1 MESLKRSL
9 YEINDHFNATMAEF
23 QKELKGAIPATSPS
37 SNINSQFVAFRSFV
51 MTALENLQLQVELL
65 ARQQDELEMRSRR
78 KILLVHGIAEGD
90 KEDPSVSVC
99 HILSQHLKLSKLSAE
114 SFSRCHRLG
123 GAGGDRPRAVLI
135 KFRDWSLRDTVWS
148 AKTKLK
154 GTGVTLSEFLI
165 KSRHKTFLAARQ
177 RFGVA
182 KCWTRDGNIV
192 VLDSDG
198 KRHRITSMSELNA
211 IPAAGQDVPRAAVT
225 TAASAATGVASKDSR
240 LANSRLKRVV
250 RK

>member
-9 YEINDHFNATMAEF
+9 FDINEHFNARMAEF
-23 QKELKGAIPATSPS
+23 QRELKGAIPATSPS

-90 KEDPSVSVC
+90 NEDPCISAC
-99 HILSQHLKLSKLSAE
+99 RILSQHLALTQLSPASV
-114 SFSRCHRLG
+114 SRCHRLG
-123 GAGGDRPRAVLI
+123 RAGGDKPRAMLI

-148 AKTKLK
+148 AKTRLK

-177 RFGVA
+177 RFGVT
-182 KCWTRDGNIV
+182 KCWTRDGIIM
-192 VLDSDG
+192 VLDSGG
-198 KRHRITSMSELNA
+198 KRHRITTLAELNA
-211 IPAAGQDVPRAAVT
+211 ISNSGQDVP
-225 TAASAATGVASKDSR
+225 SAAIPAAAPNATAVAPKDSKLTNPR
-240 LANSRLKRVV
+240 VKRVV